1 MNSEQVAQGFHPSS
15 AENLQG
21 QALWATRPSTRL
33 SSQRNF
39 PPPLISSQTMPF
51 QFMTIISHSCVMQLS
66 LAVCKYPSNK
76 HP

>member
-39 PPPLISSQTMPF
+39 PPPPYIQSDHAIS
-51 QFMTIISHSCVMQLS
+51 IYDHYLS
-66 LAVCKYPSNK
+66 FLCHAA
-76 HP
+76 